1 MKREEKGKSL
11 ILTCTREELMEV
23 ENVLRKAR
31 GLSTEDKDTPA
42 LAEIHDSLGSI
53 RNHIYTSIKFNVT
66 N

>member
-1 MKREEKGKSL
+1 MRREEKGNSI

-42 LAEIHDSLGSI
+42 LTELHDSLGAI
-53 RNHIYTSIKFNVT
+53 RNHTYTSIKFNVT